1 MIRVFLVTILLIS
14 SLWSVDK
21 LYFMPK
27 DGKDARKDI
36 ITLIKNT
43 KSSIDI
49 AMYNFKDRKIAK
61 ALDGAANN
69 GVKIKL
75 FYYKKKIKFSDKI
88 NDIKIREKLHT
99 KLAIIDKQ
107 IVIFGSANWVKEAF
121 KENHEVIYITDSKD
135 LVKKFNKYFSSIRR

>member
-1 MIRVFLVTILLIS
+1 MIRVFIVTILLIS

-27 DGKDARKDI
+27 DGKNAKKDI
-36 ITLIKNT
+36 VALIKSA

-61 ALDGAANN
+61 AIEKAASK
-69 GVKIKL
+69 GVAVKL

-88 NDIKIREKLHT
+88 NDIKVREKLHT
-99 KLAIIDKQ
+99 KLAIIDKE
-107 IVIFGSANWVKEAF
+107 IVAFGSANWVKEAF
-121 KENHEVIYITDSKD
+121 KDNHEVIYITDRKD
-135 LVKKFNKYFSSIRR
+135 LVAKFNKYFSFIRR